1 MRQKKRKNK
10 GCTTFLFVL
19 FIIISIFAFIFL
31 YSVPK
36 KVARELGQ
44 PGSSLN
50 LFQRAAIASNLVNEI
65 ETLKSPVSN
74 VGDEMDFVVSEGE
87 SVQMICFRLERFG
100 LIKAAEKFRLY
111 LIYTGLDRQIRSGSF
126 KLSPSISPIEI
137 SRVLTDLNRTSIPFS
152 ILPGWRL
159 EDIASSLPTSGLTIE
174 IQEFLDLAYNPSVDL
189 QILID
194 LPDRAS
200 LEGYLFPDIYQVSRD
215 ISLQALLVQILERFN
230 STLTSDLR
238 SAFST
243 QGFSLHEAV
252 TLASII
258 QREAI
263 IGEERP
269 LIASVFYNR
278 LESGMYLETDPT
290 VQYALGFQEASNT
303 WWKSPLFVKDLEINS
318 LYNTY
323 QHPGL
328 PPGPISNPDLTSL
341 MAVGYP
347 AQTAYFY
354 FRAKC
359 DGSQLHNFAITF
371 EEHLA
376 NECP

>member
-65 ETLKSPVSN
+65 ETLKSPLSN

-87 SVQMICFRLERFG
+87 SVQMICLRLERFG

>member
-1 MRQKKRKNK
+1 MQQKKSKNK
-10 GCTTFLFVL
+10 GCAIFLFVL
-19 FIIISIFAFIFL
+19 FIVIVIVAFIFL
-31 YSVPK
+31 FCIPG
-36 KVARELGQ
+36 KVSKELGP

-50 LFQRAAIASNLVNEI
+50 PLQRAIIALKLVNDI
-65 ETLKSPVSN
+65 ETLKNPLSSSE
-74 VGDEMDFVVSEGE
+74 DELDFVVVEGE
-87 SVQMICFRLERFG
+87 SVQKICLRLERSS
-100 LIKAAEKFRLY
+100 LIKDAEKLRLY

-137 SRVLTDLNRTSIPFS
+137 SQVLTDLNRTSIPFS

-159 EDIASSLPTSGLTIE
+159 EEIAASLPTSGLMIDP
-174 IQEFLDLAYNPSVDL
+174 QEFLALANNPSTDL
-189 QILID
+189 RIAID
-194 LPDRAS
+194 LPAGSS
-200 LEGYLFPDIYQVSRD
+200 LEGYLYPDIYQVSRD
-215 ISLQALLVQILERFN
+215 ISLLSLFNQILERFN

-243 QGFSLHEAV
+243 QGVSLHETV

-278 LESGMYLETDPT
+278 LEAGMFLETDPT
-290 VQYALGFQEASNT
+290 VQYALGYQESSHT
-303 WWKSPLFVKDLEINS
+303 WWKSPLFYKDLEINS
-318 LYNTY
+318 PYNTY

-347 AQTAYFY
+347 EQSAYYY